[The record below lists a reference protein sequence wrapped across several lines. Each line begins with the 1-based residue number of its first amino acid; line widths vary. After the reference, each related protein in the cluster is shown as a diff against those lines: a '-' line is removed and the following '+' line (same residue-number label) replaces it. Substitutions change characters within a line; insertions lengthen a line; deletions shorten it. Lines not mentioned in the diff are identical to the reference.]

1 MKSRP
6 RITGQ
11 LLALLIA
18 ATGLSAC
25 SGTEAATDAGTDA
38 STDGGPDSGTGGV
51 AGSGGM
57 GGTAATGGTGGAAG
71 TDAGVSEWRIFV
83 TETVQNANFGGLDG
97 ADQLCATQ
105 ASEAA
110 LEGEFKAWL
119 STSSVSVLDRLT
131 HADGPYVLVEG
142 TRIANDWSDLVD
154 RSILAPINR
163 DANGDLRT
171 GDTWTGTM
179 ATGASYLLDDCAG
192 FTSGSAGIALCGQ
205 SGATNSTW
213 TQNITPG
220 CSTLLRLYCI
230 EQ

>member
-1 MKSRP
+1 M
-6 RITGQ
+6 
-11 LLALLIA
+11 
-18 ATGLSAC
+18 
-25 SGTEAATDAGTDA
+25 
-38 STDGGPDSGTGGV
+38 
-51 AGSGGM
+51 GSL
-57 GGTAATGGTGGAAG
+57 AG

-105 ASEAA
+105 ASEAG

-163 DANGDLRT
+163 DANGARRT
-171 GDTWTGTM
+171 GDTWTGTL
-179 ATGASYLLDDCAG
+179 ATGVSDPDDDCVG
-192 FTSGSAGIALCGQ
+192 FTSGSAGVARCGQ
-205 SGATNSTW
+205 TGATSAAW
-213 TQNITPG
+213 TENITPP
-220 CSTLLRLYCI
+220 CSTPLRLYCI

>member
-6 RITGQ
+6 RIAAQ

-25 SGTEAATDAGTDA
+25 SGTEAATDAGTD
-38 STDGGPDSGTGGV
+38 SGTGGV

-57 GGTAATGGTGGAAG
+57 GGAAG
-71 TDAGVSEWRIFV
+71 TDAGVSERRIFV

-105 ASEAA
+105 ASEAG

-131 HADGPYVLVEG
+131 HADGPYVLVDG

-154 RSILAPINR
+154 RSILVPINR
-163 DANGDLRT
+163 DANGDLQT
-171 GDTWTGTM
+171 GDTWTGTL
-179 ATGASYLLDDCAG
+179 ATGFSYLDDDCAG
-192 FTSGSAGIALCGQ
+192 FTSGSAGVALCGQ
-205 SGATNSTW
+205 SAATSAAW

-220 CSTLLRLYCI
+220 CSTPLRLYCI